1 MTLVVPNNGEG
12 IALANF
18 VNKTAPQDG
27 VLRLFTNNITPA
39 ETDVAATYTE
49 AAWTGYASVS
59 IPGTGATITEGAPSV
74 AAWALKSFISSAN
87 QTLANNYGYF
97 VTETTSGKIKWA
109 ERFANPPWPIAALND
124 EIDVT
129 PQITFD

>member
-12 IALANF
+12 VALANF

-27 VLRLFTNNITPA
+27 VLKVYTNNITPA
-39 ETDVAATYTE
+39 ETDTAATYTE
-49 AAWTGYASVS
+49 ATWTGYANVS
-59 IPGTGATITEGAPSV
+59 LPGTGATITEGAPSSAV
-74 AAWALKSFISSAN
+74 WAQKAFISSAN
-87 QTLANNYGYF
+87 QTLVNNYGYF
-97 VTETTSGKIKWA
+97 VVEVTSGKIKWA
-109 ERFANPPWPIAALND
+109 ERFNGAPWPIQNVND